1 MPPASFPTIFA
12 EVRYRDAHAAIALL
26 TGAFGFDARLV
37 VPDNEGG
44 VVHAELTF
52 GNGLVMLGSVMDGD
66 EARGGSCLCI
76 VVDDPDAHHDRA
88 VGAGA
93 EVIRPL
99 EDTSYG
105 ARGYT
110 ARDHE
115 GNIWLFST
123 YQPFATDRSSNS

>member
-1 MPPASFPTIFA
+1 MSADVFPTIFA
-12 EVRYRDAHAAIALL
+12 EVRYRDARAAMALL
-26 TGAFGFDARLV
+26 TAAFGFEERLV
-37 VPDNEGG
+37 VPDDEGG
-44 VVHAELTF
+44 VIHAELTF
-52 GNGLVMLGSVMDGD
+52 GNGLVMLGSVMDD
-66 EARGGSCLCI
+66 DAALGGSALCI

-88 VGAGA
+88 VRAGA

-115 GNIWLFST
+115 GNLWLFST
-123 YQPFATDRSSNS
+123 YQPFATDSSSNS